1 MTPKHE
7 TAAASRDPSQRP
19 LVTVE
24 DLWVRFHTRTRIV
37 EAVRGISFSVGREKV
52 GIVGESGS
60 GKTMTGR
67 SILRL
72 VRPPGEITA
81 KRLEFDGIDL
91 LSVSERTLRDIRGD
105 RISMVMQDPK
115 FSLNPVMKVGRQI
128 AEAYRV
134 HSGVGGAEARRRA
147 LDMLEAV
154 KIRDPERVYGL
165 YPHEVSGGMGQ
176 RIMIAMMLI
185 PDPDLMIADEPT
197 SALDVTVQMQVLAIL
212 DDLVTQRGMGL
223 IFISHDLNL
232 VASFCDRV
240 IIMYAGRIVETCRAA
255 ELEQARH
262 PYTRG
267 LLASLPRVDRPLEIL
282 QVLKRDLA
290 WQAEESVDAFQ
301 R

>member
-1 MTPKHE
+1 MAE
-7 TAAASRDPSQRP
+7 AP
-19 LVTVE
+19 LLSVE
-24 DLWVRFHTRTRIV
+24 DLHVRFHTRTRVV
-37 EAVRGISFSVGREKV
+37 EAVRGISFQVGREKV

-67 SILRL
+67 AVLRL

-81 KRLEFDGIDL
+81 RRLDFLGTDL
-91 LSVSERTLRDIRGD
+91 LSADEKALRAIRGD

-134 HSGVGGAEARRRA
+134 HSQASAAETRDKA
-147 LDMLEAV
+147 LEMLEAV
-154 KIRDPERVYGL
+154 RIRDPERVYEA

-176 RIMIAMMLI
+176 RIMIAMMMI
-185 PDPDLMIADEPT
+185 PDPELMIADEPT

-223 IFISHDLNL
+223 MFISHDLNL

-240 IIMYAGRIVETCRAA
+240 IIMYAGRIVETCRAS
-255 ELEQARH
+255 ELAQAQH

-267 LLASLPRVDRPLEIL
+267 LLASLPRVDQPRDALAVL
-282 QVLKRDLA
+282 QRDAA
-290 WQAEESVDAFQ
+290 WRDEESVDA
-301 R
+301 RLR